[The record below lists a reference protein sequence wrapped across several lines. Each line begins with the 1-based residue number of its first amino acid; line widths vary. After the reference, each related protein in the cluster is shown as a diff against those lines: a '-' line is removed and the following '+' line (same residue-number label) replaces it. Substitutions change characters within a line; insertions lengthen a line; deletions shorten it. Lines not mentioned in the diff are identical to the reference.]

1 LVSRVDTR
9 RYVRRWEKKRRGKK
23 KKMEK
28 ECCEDRRRRPFR
40 IGIRSHPPVLIVS
53 GLGSLARRETF
64 SGSSFK
70 DDDFQ

>member
-1 LVSRVDTR
+1 M
-9 RYVRRWEKKRRGKK
+9 RRWEKKRRGKK

-28 ECCEDRRRRPFR
+28 ECCEGRRRRTIFR
-40 IGIRSHPPVLIVS
+40 IGIRSHPPVLIVA